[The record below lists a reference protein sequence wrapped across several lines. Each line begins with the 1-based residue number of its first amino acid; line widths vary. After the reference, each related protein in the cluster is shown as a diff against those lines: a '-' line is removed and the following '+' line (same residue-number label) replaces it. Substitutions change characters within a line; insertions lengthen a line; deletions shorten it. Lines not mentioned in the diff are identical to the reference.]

1 MTSMTIDLVGWTLI
15 NSLWQGSVIALFL
28 AAALRLMRHAGA
40 SARYAVS
47 IAALGAM
54 IAVPVATTITHREAT
69 SNAAIG
75 ASMAHARSARAV
87 PGSAPT
93 VAARTGLSMPMR
105 MPMLSQFL
113 ETVDV
118 RAMSRP
124 LDGALLWIVS
134 AWLTGVLLLLAR
146 LIGGIA
152 RTRRFA
158 REGVEL
164 LDDSAAE
171 TARRVAARLGIRT
184 VVRILKSTRV
194 DVPMVVGW
202 AAPAVLIPAS
212 LLTGLAPVQLEM
224 LLAHELAH
232 IRRYDTLVNLVQRII
247 ETLLFFHPCV
257 WWVSSRV
264 RDERENCCDDLA
276 LAITGADRV
285 AYSKALLFMEESRGT
300 TLPLA
305 MAATGGSLLRRV
317 RRLVSGELDPIG
329 PGSRGVA
336 TIVSIVAM
344 LIVASTVSA
353 TTVVRRGAE
362 QSPSGARAL
371 SAGIA
376 FQAANNHVAM
386 AVESAARRGRLEILA
401 VDSAAPVLRNGL
413 NLAPL
418 GVRGDYY
425 LFDSTS
431 FVLVRPAS
439 KTFAIFAIVDAAY
452 NFNDGREGWPDVFD
466 IPSAMRTQPVS
477 AAQGAMR
484 QLERHGAFRI
494 YWHVDVDSDV
504 PSFGVLSRGRLGVGD
519 APLGE
524 STVAG
529 WFGPALALAQLA
541 RIDSTW
547 FPNDRLGLA
556 IVAPLVGDNAST
568 TNFMSKHRLAE
579 IRITPIDLS
588 RLTLPSDYRAVA
600 IAGSLTES
608 QAKERIVAW
617 RTSPRAR

>member
-1 MTSMTIDLVGWTLI
+1 MTGMTIDLVGWTLI

-40 SARYAVS
+40 SARYAAS

-54 IAVPVATTITHREAT
+54 IAVPVATTIAHREAT
-69 SNAAIG
+69 AHAAIG
-75 ASMAHARSARAV
+75 ASTTPARSALAV

-93 VAARTGLSMPMR
+93 IAAPTGVSTPMR
-105 MPMLSQFL
+105 MQALSQFF

-118 RAMSRP
+118 RAMTRP

-134 AWLTGVLLLLAR
+134 TWLIGVLVLLVR

-164 LDDSAAE
+164 LDDATAAI
-171 TARRVAARLGIRT
+171 ARRVAARLEIRT

-202 AAPAVLIPAS
+202 AAPVVLIPAS
-212 LLTGLAPVQLEM
+212 LLTGLVPAQLEM

-232 IRRYDTLVNLVQRII
+232 IRRYDTMVNLVQRII
-247 ETLLFFHPCV
+247 ETLLFFHPGV

-285 AYSKALLFMEESRGT
+285 AYSKALLFVEESRGT

-317 RRLVSGELDPIG
+317 RRLVSGELDPVG
-329 PGSRGVA
+329 PGSGGFA
-336 TIVSIVAM
+336 TIVSIVAV

-353 TTVVRRGAE
+353 KTVVQRAPG
-362 QSPSGARAL
+362 GARAERA
-371 SAGIA
+371 AGIA
-376 FQAANNHVAM
+376 FEAGSNHVAM
-386 AVESAARRGRLEILA
+386 AVESAARRGRLDIVA

-452 NFNDGREGWPDVFD
+452 NFNDGREGWPDMFD
-466 IPSAMRTQPVS
+466 FPRRSA
-477 AAQGAMR
+477 
-484 QLERHGAFRI
+484 
-494 YWHVDVDSDV
+494 
-504 PSFGVLSRGRLGVGD
+504 LSRFPPRKARCDSWSDMGHFTSIGT
-519 APLGE
+519 
-524 STVAG
+524 STSIG
-529 WFGPALALAQLA
+529 SFPALAF
-541 RIDSTW
+541 S
-547 FPNDRLGLA
+547 
-556 IVAPLVGDNAST
+556 
-568 TNFMSKHRLAE
+568 
-579 IRITPIDLS
+579 
-588 RLTLPSDYRAVA
+588 RAVA
-600 IAGSLTES
+600 WVSAMLRSASRRL
-608 QAKERIVAW
+608 
-617 RTSPRAR
+617 